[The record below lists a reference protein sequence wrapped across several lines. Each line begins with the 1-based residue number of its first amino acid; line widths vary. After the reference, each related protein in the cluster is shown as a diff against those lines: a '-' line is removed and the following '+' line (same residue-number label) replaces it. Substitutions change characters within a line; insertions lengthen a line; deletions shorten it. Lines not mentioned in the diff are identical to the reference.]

1 MGDRQRYSLCVFKFD
16 KLICEL
22 RILGWIFYPVC
33 ESFFHGYQL
42 TVIFDGVESLTTMAR
57 TKLLLVLFIAS
68 AALLISGAIQNSVMA
83 NEFSQ
88 QKQGYS
94 NHDKMMKP
102 GSYALGTIASL
113 QNDENG
119 NPLWI
124 VSGHYKGSIS
134 MNNKTQDGNATDSLP
149 NATLNAKFSM
159 VMTNGS
165 AMHDHRI
172 YNFTLTGMSMPN
184 NSTTVFNGTATI
196 TMRQGPVPD
205 VPLSIKAM
213 EDNVVSIWVDPTKV
227 QNHFGNTPIF
237 GTIEKL
243 IEVHK

>member
-1 MGDRQRYSLCVFKFD
+1 MMQ
-16 KLICEL
+16 
-22 RILGWIFYPVC
+22 
-33 ESFFHGYQL
+33 
-42 TVIFDGVESLTTMAR
+42 
-57 TKLLLVLFIAS
+57 TKLLSLLFIAS
-68 AALLISGAIQNSVMA
+68 AALLVSGAIQNSVMA
-83 NEFSQ
+83 NQYSQ

-94 NHDKMMKP
+94 HHDKMMVKP
-102 GSYALGTIASL
+102 GSYAFGTIASL

-119 NPLWI
+119 NPIWI
-124 VSGHYKGSIS
+124 VSGLYKGSLS
-134 MNNKTQDGNATDSLP
+134 MNNKTQDGAATGSLP
-149 NATLNAKFSM
+149 NASLNSKFNM

-172 YNFTLTGMSMPN
+172 YNFTLTDMSMPN

-196 TMRQGPVPD
+196 TMRQGPVHD

-213 EDNVVSIWVDPTKV
+213 ENNAVSIWVDPTKI

-243 IEVHK
+243 IEVEK

>member
-1 MGDRQRYSLCVFKFD
+1 MQ
-16 KLICEL
+16 
-22 RILGWIFYPVC
+22 
-33 ESFFHGYQL
+33 
-42 TVIFDGVESLTTMAR
+42 
-57 TKLLLVLFIAS
+57 TKLLSVLFIAS
-68 AALLISGAIQNSVMA
+68 AALLMSAAIQNNVMA
-83 NEFSQ
+83 YQDSQ

-94 NHDKMMKP
+94 HHDKMMMKP
-102 GSYALGTIASL
+102 GSYAFGTIASL
-113 QNDENG
+113 QDDENG

-124 VSGHYKGSIS
+124 VSGVYKGILL
-134 MNNKTQDGNATDSLP
+134 MNNKTQDGVATGSLP
-149 NATLNAKFSM
+149 NATLSSKFNM

-172 YNFTLTGMSMPN
+172 YNFTLTDMSMPN

-196 TMRQGPVPD
+196 TMRQGLVHD

-213 EDNVVSIWVDPTKV
+213 ENNAVSIWIDPTKI

-243 IEVHK
+243 LEVKK

>member
-1 MGDRQRYSLCVFKFD
+1 MMQ
-16 KLICEL
+16 
-22 RILGWIFYPVC
+22 
-33 ESFFHGYQL
+33 
-42 TVIFDGVESLTTMAR
+42 
-57 TKLLLVLFIAS
+57 TKLLSVLFIAS
-68 AALLISGAIQNSVMA
+68 AALLISGAIQNNVMA
-83 NEFSQ
+83 NQYSQ

-94 NHDKMMKP
+94 HNDKMMMKP
-102 GSYALGTIASL
+102 GSYAFGTIASL

-119 NPLWI
+119 NPIWI
-124 VSGHYKGSIS
+124 VSGLYKGSLS
-134 MNNKTQDGNATDSLP
+134 MNNKTQDGAATGSLP
-149 NATLNAKFSM
+149 NATLNAKFNM

-172 YNFTLTGMSMPN
+172 YNFTLTNMSMPN

-196 TMRQGPVPD
+196 TMRQGPVSD

-213 EDNVVSIWVDPTKV
+213 DNNAVSIWVDPTKV

-243 IEVHK
+243 LEVHK

>member
-1 MGDRQRYSLCVFKFD
+1 MQSKILST
-16 KLICEL
+16 LIIVSAT
-22 RILGWIFYPVC
+22 ILV
-33 ESFFHGYQL
+33 
-42 TVIFDGVESLTTMAR
+42 
-57 TKLLLVLFIAS
+57 
-68 AALLISGAIQNSVMA
+68 SGAIQNNSMA
-83 NEFSQ
+83 FQYSQ
-88 QKQGYS
+88 QEQGDSY
-94 NHDKMMKP
+94 HDKMMMKP
-102 GSYALGTIASL
+102 GSYAFGTIASL
-113 QNDENG
+113 QNDKNG
-119 NPLWI
+119 NPAWI
-124 VSGHYKGSIS
+124 VSGYYKGSLS
-134 MNNKTQDGNATDSLP
+134 MNNKTQDGAATDSLP